1 MILKNY
7 MEDCVL
13 DKLEELMPKY
23 PGCCFCENCKMDIV
37 NLALNHLP
45 PKYVSTDKGQV
56 FARVECFNSQS
67 EVEIVKQIAAAI
79 EQVEAHPR
87 H

>member
-1 MILKNY
+1 MVLKNY

-13 DKLEELMPKY
+13 DKLNELIPQY
-23 PGCCFCENCKMDIV
+23 PGRCFCENCMIDIA

-45 PKYVSTDKGQV
+45 PKYVSTEKGQV
-56 FARVECFNSQS
+56 FARVECFSRQS

-79 EQVEAHPR
+79 EKVETHPR

>member
-1 MILKNY
+1 
-7 MEDCVL
+7 
-13 DKLEELMPKY
+13 
-23 PGCCFCENCKMDIV
+23 MDIA

-45 PKYVSTDKGQV
+45 PKYISTEKGQV
-56 FARVECFNSQS
+56 FARVECFNRQS

-79 EQVEAHPR
+79 EQVENHPR

>member
-1 MILKNY
+1 MVLKNY
-7 MEDCVL
+7 MEDFVL
-13 DKLEELMPKY
+13 DKLEELIPKY
-23 PGCCFCENCKMDIV
+23 PGCCFCENCRTDIV

-56 FARVECFNSQS
+56 FARVEYFNRQN